1 MRLLETGYGMDF
13 RVYEATPGVSVLLR
27 PDAPVYSIV
36 TVSNDF
42 VALTGVKRVDL
53 IGKSHFSFL
62 SEGSDREYFGAR
74 ENIRASFEHV
84 IATGTPYEIPVQ
96 RFDLPGPGGVLQPR
110 FWRVN
115 TAPVMDDSGKL
126 VYLIHTIVDVT
137 DKLKAEEDLASIHGI
152 REAYRF
158 FVNAPVI
165 IGYVRGDDYVID
177 FANEG
182 LLKVW
187 QRSKKI
193 IGTPLLKAIPE
204 FEGQGIKELLDQ
216 VRLTGKPFHATE
228 HPLTFVRGERTET
241 RYFDFVYQPF
251 YENENDKVASGVI
264 SVGHDV
270 SEQVQI
276 RHKFRNVLDQAQNP
290 ILILKGREMTL
301 DIANEALL
309 NLWQIDRTAIGK
321 PFLEILPEMKDQGYM
336 EILQRVYDTGEAYHG
351 YEMPAWFRGA
361 DGIPRNVFFNF
372 IYQPY
377 REPGGEISGVLV
389 MASDATAQVLA
400 KREMERNQRKWK
412 DIANSMPV
420 IVWAASGDGRITF
433 FNDQWYHFTGLTEAE
448 SMDFNW
454 TKVLHPDDLDRC
466 LSVWRD
472 ALAKEKSYEIEAR
485 YRAKDGHY
493 SWVIARG
500 VPIKQDGKFV
510 GWYGTS
516 TDIDKLKQL
525 ESTLETKV
533 RQRTE
538 ELEAKNKLLDNIL
551 KNSSNGITVSKMIF
565 DEAGNVVDALTIM
578 ANDAAVKF
586 SGLPRDLYLTKTATE
601 FDPNI
606 IASPYGQK
614 CISTLKTGEPSV
626 IQYFLEFTSRW
637 LELTI
642 SKMDDRHLIH
652 IFTDV
657 TPIKQAQLQLEKTI
671 DDLKFANANL
681 EEFAYAASHDLK
693 EPVRKIQLFA
703 GRLKEGLTDKL
714 DTEQNRYF
722 ERLESSTIR
731 MMNLIDDLLEY
742 SQAASGTA
750 EPGSVDLNQTL
761 TNVLEDLEIEIAK
774 KQAAVSVGALP
785 EIKGNSRQMHQLFQ
799 NLISNSL
806 KYSQPVIPPEI
817 RIVSRVVNGRD
828 TSSELPPDI
837 KFHCIEVTDNGI
849 GFDQKY
855 ADGIFKLFTRLHS
868 DPQYKGSGIGLSIVK
883 KVVENHHGYIFAKS
897 RPGHG
902 ATFTLLLPA

>member
-1 MRLLETGYGMDF
+1 MDF
-13 RVYEATPGVSVLLR
+13 RVYEATPGVSVLLC

-42 VALTGVKRVDL
+42 LALTGVKRADL
-53 IGKSHFSFL
+53 IGKSHFDFL
-62 SEGSDREYFGAR
+62 SDGSEREYFGAR
-74 ENIRASFEHV
+74 ERIRTSFEQV
-84 IATGTPYEIPVQ
+84 MATGSPHEIPVQ
-96 RFDLPGPGGVLQPR
+96 RFDLPGPDGVLQQK

-115 TAPVMDDSGKL
+115 TAPVTDDSGKL
-126 VYLIHTIVDVT
+126 VYLIHTIADVT
-137 DKLKAEEDLASIHGI
+137 EKLKAEEDLASVHGI

-158 FVNAPVI
+158 FMNAPVI
-165 IGYVRGDDYVID
+165 IGYVRGDEYVID

-187 QRSKKI
+187 QKSKKI

-204 FEGQGIKELLDQ
+204 FEGQGVKELLDQ
-216 VRLTGKPFHATE
+216 VRLTGKPFFATE
-228 HPLTFVRGERTET
+228 HPLTFVRGEMTET

-251 YENENDKVASGVI
+251 YENDNDKVASGVI

-276 RHKFRNVLDQAQNP
+276 RHKLRNVLDQAPNP
-290 ILILKGREMTL
+290 IFILKGREMIL
-301 DIANEALL
+301 DLANDALL
-309 NLWQIDRTAIGK
+309 NLWQIDRSAIGK

-336 EILQRVYDTGEAYHG
+336 EILQRVYDTGEAYQG
-351 YEMPAWFRGA
+351 YEMPAWFRGT
-361 DGIPRNVFFNF
+361 DGIRRNVYFNF

-400 KREMERNQRKWK
+400 KREIEQSQRRWK

-448 SMDFNW
+448 SLDFNW
-454 TKVLHPDDLDRC
+454 TKVLHPDDIDRC
-466 LSVWRD
+466 LSVWRN
-472 ALAKEKSYEIEAR
+472 ALAKETLYEMEAR
-485 YRAKDGHY
+485 YKRKDGRY

-500 VPIKQDGKFV
+500 VPIKQDGKLV
-510 GWYGTS
+510 AWYGTS
-516 TDIDKLKQL
+516 TDIDNLKQFGA
-525 ESTLETKV
+525 TLETKV

-538 ELEAKNKLLDNIL
+538 ELESKNKLLDNIL
-551 KNSSNGITVSKMIF
+551 KNSSNGITVSEMIF
-565 DEAGNVVDALTIM
+565 DASGNVVDALTII

-586 SGLPRDLYLTKTATE
+586 SGLSRDLYLTKRATE

-606 IASPYGQK
+606 IASPYGQQ
-614 CISTLKTGEPSV
+614 CINTLKTGEPSV
-626 IQYFLEFTSRW
+626 IQYFLEFTARW

-642 SKMDDRHLIH
+642 SKMDDSHLIH

-703 GRLKEGLTDKL
+703 GRLKEGLVDKL
-714 DTEQNRYF
+714 DADHYRYF
-722 ERLESSTIR
+722 ERLESATIR

-742 SQAASGTA
+742 SQAANSTA
-750 EPGSVDLNQTL
+750 EPGNVDLNKTL
-761 TNVLEDLEIEIAK
+761 SNVLEDLEIEIGN
-774 KQAAVSVGALP
+774 KQAGVTVGELP
-785 EIKGNSRQMHQLFQ
+785 EIEGNPRQMHQLFQ

-806 KYSQPVIPPEI
+806 KYSQPVVRPDI
-817 RIVSRVVNGRD
+817 RIFSRVVNGRD
-828 TSSELPPDI
+828 VSNEVPPDK
-837 KFHCIEVTDNGI
+837 KFHCIEVSDNGI

-855 ADGIFKLFTRLHS
+855 AGGIFKLFTRLHS

-897 RPGHG
+897 RPGEG